1 MNRSLVS
8 FFCIL
13 LLGIFI
19 YFCGNDVFDIV
30 TKNINLIIDVV
41 DNDLVDR
48 KPRTEVVKNNEVIK
62 LALFGD
68 LNKFKIYGIDVKKAY
83 EFAAEE
89 INASGILKKK
99 LQIVSFEKEG
109 DIYRYQEVA
118 KLIAEDPSIFGVIGP
133 FETKY
138 LVGFSE
144 FFANA
149 GLFEI
154 IPISIRNCFFENK
167 PKSLFVTSSSYDSV
181 ADAWIEFFSKNG
193 FDKVILLNL
202 HENLNGRCGVC
213 KEISEKMFKSN
224 LNFAYRYEMDKV
236 DVRWLR
242 GNLEESKSYFDSKS
256 IFIVSNKHFDQAYS
270 FELFDM
276 VLDLF
281 NDGNVFY
288 DDLVSLDEI
297 KDIKFNHDRFFASC
311 YYEDNEAFKVLINK
325 LRQQPWY
332 KNDFITLRIYEDLW
346 LLADAINKSESY
358 ECDKISEY
366 MLNNTLNTPLGN
378 FSFSKDG
385 QADKYPI
392 CIMSISDIEK
402 IWSNK

>member
-8 FFCIL
+8 FFGIL

-19 YFCGNDVFDIV
+19 YFCGNDVCDIV
-30 TKNINLIIDVV
+30 TKNFNLIRDVV
-41 DNDLVDR
+41 DNDVVDI
-48 KPRTEVVKNNEVIK
+48 KQRTEAVKNNEVIK

-99 LQIVSFEKEG
+99 LQIVSFDKEG

-118 KLIAEDPSIFGVIGP
+118 KLIAEDPSVFGVIGP

-144 FFANA
+144 IFANT

-154 IPISIRNCFFENK
+154 IPITIRNRFFENK
-167 PKSLFVTSSSYDSV
+167 PKSLFVTSSSCDSL

-193 FDKVILLNL
+193 FDNVILLDL
-202 HENLNGRCGVC
+202 YENFNGRCGVS
-213 KEISEKMFKSN
+213 KEISEKKFKSN

-236 DVRWLR
+236 DLRWLR
-242 GNLEESKSYFDSKS
+242 ENLKESKSYFGSNGV
-256 IFIVSNKHFDQAYS
+256 FVVSNKHFEQNYS
-270 FELFDM
+270 FELLDM

-288 DDLVSLDEI
+288 DDLISLDEI
-297 KDIKFNHDRFFASC
+297 KDIKFNHDRLFVSC
-311 YYEDNEAFKVLINK
+311 YYEDNEPFKVLINK

-332 KNDFITLRIYEDLW
+332 KNDFIALRIYEDLW
-346 LLADAINKSESY
+346 LIADAINKSGSY
-358 ECDKISEY
+358 ERDKISEY
-366 MLNNTLNTPLGN
+366 MLNNPLNTPLGDFT
-378 FSFSKDG
+378 FSEDG
-385 QADKYPI
+385 YAVKRPI
-392 CIMSISDIEK
+392 CIMSISDVEK